1 MFRDSLTL
9 RMIYFKRIKYIM
21 IQKENAKEN
30 KCYFPWRSFK
40 TSNCLWKLNEC
51 KYYLASLLSAR
62 TYFSCFIKSFHSLYH
77 HTPVSRLQ
85 WYIFDI
91 DTDKNYLN
99 SGYIKLVP
107 SKNMYC
113 KKKSS
118 WAKICWPAITS
129 RSLKHVNPCNIIWSI
144 VKAKEIFLLF
154 SSVSCI
160 RTPNSLLHKSHLTN
174 SLRINAMSFYLPT
187 LLIFYWF
194 RI

>member
-1 MFRDSLTL
+1 MNANITYHIFFWLEGIPNVISDHF
-9 RMIYFKRIKYIM
+9 IAYIT
-21 IQKENAKEN
+21 I
-30 KCYFPWRSFK
+30 
-40 TSNCLWKLNEC
+40 
-51 KYYLASLLSAR
+51 
-62 TYFSCFIKSFHSLYH
+62 
-77 HTPVSRLQ
+77 SRFQ

-160 RTPNSLLHKSHLTN
+160 RTPYSLLHKSHLTN

-194 RI
+194 CIWFLNVYFSELLWLHQ

>member
-1 MFRDSLTL
+1 MQKKTNVIFHDGALSLQTVYENSMSANITQHLFFRLE
-9 RMIYFKRIKYIM
+9 RISHVLSNHFIVYI
-21 IQKENAKEN
+21 IIPRYVQQIGAIN
-30 KCYFPWRSFK
+30 
-40 TSNCLWKLNEC
+40 T
-51 KYYLASLLSAR
+51 
-62 TYFSCFIKSFHSLYH
+62 
-77 HTPVSRLQ
+77 
-85 WYIFDI
+85 
-91 DTDKNYLN
+91 KNYLN

-118 WAKICWPAITS
+118 SAKAKICWPAITS

-194 RI
+194 CIWFLNVYFSELL